1 MLIDDDDEAVQNQ
14 LDKICGSNHDLFSH
28 IRVPRQRIH
37 VEINTGEQKGID
49 AAEGDLA
56 RKKDVGISLEKTSI
70 IKSTIFTHFINGRIS
85 FTPMETILTI
95 PGELEYVEG
104 LVKLARRRK
113 NEEHI
118 TIPTNVMA

>member
-1 MLIDDDDEAVQNQ
+1 MLVDDEEAVQNQ

-37 VEINTGEQKGID
+37 VEINTGEQKGTD
-49 AAEGDLA
+49 VAEGDLA
-56 RKKDVGISLEKTSI
+56 RRKDVEISLEKTSI
-70 IKSTIFTHFINGRIS
+70 VKSTILTHFINGKIS
-85 FTPMETILTI
+85 LTPMETILTI

-104 LVKLARRRK
+104 LVKLARRCK

-118 TIPTNVMA
+118 TIPTNVMV